1 MLFEVITSDIEH
13 LTWSDQQPYMFEKIL
28 SAKRENGRVNRFKEN
43 DFVYFKT
50 VARFCQKL
58 GMLSNAKFVLWT
70 VVELKD
76 T

>member
-1 MLFEVITSDIEH
+1 
-13 LTWSDQQPYMFEKIL
+13 MFEKIL

-58 GMLSNAKFVLWT
+58 GMLSKAKFVLWT

-76 T
+76 I